1 MQYAASSCAK
11 MNVFGIHLCK
21 GEHHGEQHCEQPHRD
36 LPEHLPRRASGAL
49 SIGGEKAKAV
59 IDDLVERGQVTVD
72 QGRKINEE
80 LKHKAEEGAGKLR
93 EESIRAY
100 VRSLSPEE
108 RVAFAEQMAQIA
120 REMEQD
126 GNDDVVVE
134 AEEVA
139 DDDVVIGAD
148 GVYVGQRRRSRRP
161 SRRRGPRGALGRTA
175 DPGDVVINP
184 DGTYGGND
192 LDPSDRLKDE

>member
-1 MQYAASSCAK
+1 MANNIANNLTETFQNIFLAG
-11 MNVFGIHLCK
+11 V
-21 GEHHGEQHCEQPHRD
+21 
-36 LPEHLPRRASGAL
+36 GAL

-72 QGRKINEE
+72 QGRTINEE
-80 LKHKAEEGAGKLR
+80 LKPKAEEGAGKLR

-139 DDDVVIGAD
+139 DDDDVVIGAD
-148 GVYVGQRRRSRRP
+148 GVYVGNDVDPVDHLDVEAHAEP
-161 SRRRGPRGALGRTA
+161 SAGTA

-192 LDPSDRLKDE
+192 LDPSDHLKDE

>member
-1 MQYAASSCAK
+1 MAN
-11 MNVFGIHLCK
+11 NVANNLTETFQNIFLAGV
-21 GEHHGEQHCEQPHRD
+21 
-36 LPEHLPRRASGAL
+36 GAL

-72 QGRKINEE
+72 QGRKMNEE
-80 LKHKAEEGAGKLR
+80 LKHKAEESVNKVR

-100 VRSLSPEE
+100 VRSLTPEE

-120 REMEQD
+120 REMGED
-126 GNDDVVVE
+126 GSDDVVVE
-134 AEEVA
+134 AEEIA
-139 DDDVVIGAD
+139 DDDVVINAD
-148 GVYVGQRRRSRRP
+148 GTYGGNDVDPVDHLDVETPAEP
-161 SRRRGPRGALGRTA
+161 SAGKA

-192 LDPSDRLKDE
+192 VDPVDHLKSE